1 MLDKRIQTAKAN
13 EQRKIIDFIAQEVQ
27 EEIQIE
33 DQIMKGYIYL

>member
-27 EEIQIE
+27 EEI
-33 DQIMKGYIYL
+33 